1 MSPDPLA
8 VADIAD
14 IAAVADE
21 LARARR
27 VVLVPGYGLAVAQAQ
42 HALAHLAGTLRRR
55 GTTVEIAV
63 HPVAGRMPGQLNV
76 LLDAAGVAWSDLRD
90 GDTAEFDGVDVALL
104 VGANDVV
111 NPALRMPVFPV
122 ERAHRVVALL
132 RSAGP
137 GFAGVENRVLRRAT
151 VLLGDALELLLVLV
165 RETEQAVAGVPQPGD
180 DVADVVEPLV
190 EPGDDDRD

>member
-1 MSPDPLA
+1 MSTDAAVDA
-8 VADIAD
+8 VA
-14 IAAVADE
+14 AA

-55 GTTVEIAV
+55 GTAVEIAL

-76 LLDAAGVAWSDLRD
+76 LLDAAGVPWSDLRD
-90 GDTAEFDGVDVALL
+90 LDGVELARADFDGVDVALL

-111 NPALRMPVFPV
+111 NPDLGMPVFPV
-122 ERAHRVVALL
+122 GRARRVVALL

-137 GFAGVENRVLRRAT
+137 GFAGVANPVLARAN
-151 VLLGDALELLLVLV
+151 VLLGDALELL
-165 RETEQAVAGVPQPGD
+165 RETEQAVARVAQPGD
-180 DVADVVEPLV
+180 DVADVVEPFV
-190 EPGDDDRD
+190 EAGDHDRD